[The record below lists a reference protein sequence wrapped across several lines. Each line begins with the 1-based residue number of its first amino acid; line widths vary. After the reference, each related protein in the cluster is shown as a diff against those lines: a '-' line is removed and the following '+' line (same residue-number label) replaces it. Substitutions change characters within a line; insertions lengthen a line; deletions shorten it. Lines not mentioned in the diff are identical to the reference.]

1 MDVLHV
7 GQMFFLVS
15 PKALFLG
22 PTLFL
27 IFINDI
33 DLAFDVTGS
42 FLLKFADDTKLGMV
56 VESEEQRD
64 LLQTGIAN
72 LEHWSLEWQRMFN
85 ASHASPGGQDC
96 CVFPVI
102 SWDAR

>member
-1 MDVLHV
+1 MWISGRQQRVTINGCSSAWSDVLSGV
-7 GQMFFLVS
+7 LQGSVI
-15 PKALFLG
+15 G

-72 LEHWSLEWQRMFN
+72 LEHWSLEWQMMFN
-85 ASHASPGGQDC
+85 ASHA
-96 CVFPVI
+96 
-102 SWDAR
+102 

>member
-33 DLAFDVTGS
+33 DSAFDVTGS
-42 FLLKFADDTKLGMV
+42 FLLKFVNTKLGMV

-64 LLQTGIAN
+64 LLQAGIAN
-72 LEHWSLEWQRMFN
+72 LEHWSLECRDRPIVDF
-85 ASHASPGGQDC
+85 
-96 CVFPVI
+96 
-102 SWDAR
+102 